1 LEALAGEQACERITV
16 DELDQLAELHSRM
29 RAAFAA
35 HELAPYY
42 VCNRQIHEAI
52 VRAARN
58 PVLAAQYAILNARI
72 RRIRFDS
79 PMSPAIWARAMA
91 EHEGMMNAL
100 QRRDADAMASILKTH
115 LKHKSDAIL
124 QVMREL
130 PAPAAVRRRRAKT
143 ADKPAP

>member
-1 LEALAGEQACERITV
+1 MVYIGRIDLTFQLP
-16 DELDQLAELHSRM
+16 DFLD
-29 RAAFAA
+29 
-35 HELAPYY
+35 
-42 VCNRQIHEAI
+42 
-52 VRAARN
+52 
-58 PVLAAQYAILNARI
+58 I

-115 LKHKSDAIL
+115 LKHKSEAIL

-130 PAPAAVRRRRAKT
+130 PTPVTAVRRRRAKT
-143 ADKPAP
+143 ADKPPA